1 MTNIEDKCVV
11 GQCRITI
18 FIIVGIFSRAEIH
31 QQLCAVA
38 MEDNLLSF
46 IMSERSA

>member
-1 MTNIEDKCVV
+1 MTYREDKCAV
-11 GQCRITI
+11 GQCRIKNC
-18 FIIVGIFSRAEIH
+18 IIVGIFSRAEIH